1 MGPGHYEDLIDD
13 HDLKSPKKED
23 FGETVEE

>member
-1 MGPGHYEDLIDD
+1 MGPGHFDDLIDD
-13 HDLKSPKKED
+13 HDQRSPQKED